1 MSVII
6 DDTNGVATS
15 GTNLTS
21 TSLILNGSTS
31 GAITLAANATAGT
44 NTLTLPAV
52 TATLSVNYT
61 PVTASLGANV
71 TMNNTSNYFDGPSIA
86 QGTSGTWFV
95 SGTVTCSDTAGAA
108 NFVAKLW
115 DGTTVIA
122 SGAFRSE
129 VANGGAVC
137 SLSGYITN
145 PAGNLRISCKDG
157 TTTNGLIIYN
167 YSLNAKDSTITAIRI
182 A

>member
-1 MSVII
+1 MSSIV
-6 DDTNGVATS
+6 VS
-15 GTNLTS
+15 GD
-21 TSLILNGSTS
+21 TS
-31 GAITLAANATAGT
+31 GAITIAAPAVAGT

-61 PVTASLGANV
+61 PVTASLSANV
-71 TMNNTSNYFDGPSIA
+71 TMNNTSTYFDGPSVA

-122 SGAFRSE
+122 SAAFRSE

-137 SLSGYITN
+137 SLSGYITS
-145 PAGNLRISCKDG
+145 PAGNLKISCKDG
-157 TTTNGLIIYN
+157 TSTSGLIIYN

>member
-1 MSVII
+1 MSSLII
-6 DDTNGVATS
+6 YGDTS
-15 GTNLTS
+15 GSIALT
-21 TSLILNGSTS
+21 
-31 GAITLAANATAGT
+31 ANSIAGT

-52 TATLSVNYT
+52 TGTISINYT
-61 PVTASLGANV
+61 PVTASLSNNV
-71 TMNNTSNYFDGPSIA
+71 TMNNTSTYFDGPTIA
-86 QGTSGTWFV
+86 QGTSGPWFV
-95 SGTVTCSDTAGAA
+95 SGAVTCSDTAGAA

-137 SLSGYITN
+137 ALSGYITN

-157 TTTNGLIIYN
+157 TTTSGLIIYN